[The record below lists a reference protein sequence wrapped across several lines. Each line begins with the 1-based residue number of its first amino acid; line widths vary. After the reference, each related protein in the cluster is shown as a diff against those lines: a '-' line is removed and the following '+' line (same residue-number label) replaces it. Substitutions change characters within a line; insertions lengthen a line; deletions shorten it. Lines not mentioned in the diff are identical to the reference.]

1 MSARRRPWTVVR
13 DDVSRGP
20 PVSTAAAEGVG
31 RGGHGVVDG
40 FGHVFPRSARS
51 PVGGAAGREEELTSM
66 ADGSNLI
73 LGSED
78 NSASNRTSVTKDQ
91 GFLPVM
97 DLFND
102 HGVGL
107 LIIAGESVVHGG
119 GQPSQ
124 GEALAAFSPGT
135 AVVGTGDECGVFGT
149 GAETGVDALCNAGV
163 GVRGVTRTG
172 VGVRGQSTSGLAV
185 HAQSASGVGLYA
197 TSAARPA
204 VVAASLRDTSVV
216 GVSQA
221 RHGLVGFAQQTGTGV
236 IGVSAHGF
244 AGEFYGA
251 VRVLGDFMVIGGS
264 KSAVVPHR
272 DGSYRQLYTL
282 ESPEPWFEDFGRAEL
297 RRGKATVPL
306 RADFAA
312 VIDGK
317 AVHVFLSPE
326 GDCNGLYIS
335 GQSGKAFSVRERRR
349 GTSSLTFSYRVVGRR
364 KDIRGERMKR
374 ISVPRERPAPSPAP
388 DALTI
393 EPRQARA
400 PSFYRGR
407 PGDR

>member
-1 MSARRRPWTVVR
+1 
-13 DDVSRGP
+13 
-20 PVSTAAAEGVG
+20 
-31 RGGHGVVDG
+31 
-40 FGHVFPRSARS
+40 
-51 PVGGAAGREEELTSM
+51 M

-78 NSASNRTSVTKDQ
+78 NSANNRTSLTKTQ

-135 AVVGTGDECGVFGT
+135 AVVGTGDESGVFGT

-163 GVRGVTRTG
+163 GVRGASQTG
-172 VGVRGQSTSGLAV
+172 VGVRGQSNSGPGV
-185 HAQSASGVGLYA
+185 QAQSSDGVGVHA
-197 TSAARPA
+197 TSAGRPA
-204 VVAASLRDTSVV
+204 VIASSVRGTGVFSVSKRLHGVV
-216 GVSQA
+216 GV
-221 RHGLVGFAQQTGTGV
+221 AQGTGTGV
-236 IGVSAHGF
+236 IGASAHGF
-244 AGEFYGA
+244 GGEFYGS

-264 KSAVVPHR
+264 KSAVVRHR

-282 ESPEPWFEDFGRAEL
+282 ESPESWFEDFGRAEL
-297 RRGKATVPL
+297 RQGKTTVAL
-306 RADFAA
+306 RPDFAA
-312 VIDGK
+312 VIDHK
-317 AVHVFLSPE
+317 AMHIFLSPE

-335 GQSGKAFSVRERRR
+335 SQSGKAFSVRERQR
-349 GTSSLTFSYRVVGRR
+349 GTSSVTFSYRVVGRR
-364 KDIRGERMKR
+364 KDIRGERMKK
-374 ISVPRERPAPSPAP
+374 ISVPREPPAPEPEP
-388 DALTI
+388 DVVTI
-393 EPRQARA
+393 KPRQVRK

-407 PGDR
+407 NR